1 MLEMLIF
8 LEKENNPTSGLWRSS
23 DMSFCS
29 FIREQNPSGAPQTDY
44 FQSNYQWFSCKYT
57 EMPAPACFIRRQR
70 TLGLNGV
77 FILPAEVL
85 IFHLLVEDK
94 IFLKH
99 PHPRPTGRDRWLQML
114 DPRYYQT
121 HVRAFSQSS
130 HQVSPPSAERLQET
144 LTAHISGE
152 ILTAALLF
160 LFQCSG

>member
-1 MLEMLIF
+1 
-8 LEKENNPTSGLWRSS
+8 
-23 DMSFCS
+23 MSFCS
-29 FIREQNPSGAPQTDY
+29 FIREQNPSGPL
-44 FQSNYQWFSCKYT
+44 
-57 EMPAPACFIRRQR
+57 RRTIFGATTSDFHVNTQR
-70 TLGLNGV
+70 CRRRLALSTVTRELWARTPFLS
-77 FILPAEVL
+77 FLAEVL

-99 PHPRPTGRDRWLQML
+99 PRPRSTERDRWLQML

-121 HVRAFSQSS
+121 HVWAFSESS
-130 HQVSPPSAERLQET
+130 HQVYPPSAERLQES